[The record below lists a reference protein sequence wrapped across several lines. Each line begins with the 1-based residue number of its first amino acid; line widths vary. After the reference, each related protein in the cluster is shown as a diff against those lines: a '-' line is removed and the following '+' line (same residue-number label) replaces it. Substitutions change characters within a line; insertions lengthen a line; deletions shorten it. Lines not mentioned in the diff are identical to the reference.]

1 MAERTAP
8 EIADLLEEIGRRA
21 AFEGGNP
28 YKAKAYVRAAAS
40 LRRLPRP
47 LDQLIAAGDLQ
58 SIPGV
63 GAAIAKRIEAL
74 SRGEADEALERMHQK
89 LPAGLLEL
97 LTIPGLKP
105 QTITKLHTLLGVN
118 SLEELAAACARG

>member
-1 MAERTAP
+1 MLQRNANEV
-8 EIADLLEEIGRRA
+8 ADLLEEIGRRA

-47 LDQLIAAGDLQ
+47 LDELIRQGALQ

-63 GAAIAKRIEAL
+63 GAAIAKRIESFTAAKPTRRL
-74 SRGEADEALERMHQK
+74 S
-89 LPAGLLEL
+89 
-97 LTIPGLKP
+97 
-105 QTITKLHTLLGVN
+105 
-118 SLEELAAACARG
+118 ACAARCRLAFWKCSSFPD